1 MNPTLWYLIHHR
13 KCFIEKVYS
22 VCIYLLPLF
31 SSVDAEENET
41 VDLDADQLPAVSIT
55 PKRTLGKKGTFI
67 WIKDS

>member
-41 VDLDADQLPAVSIT
+41 TDLDADQLPVASST
-55 PKRTLGKKGTFI
+55 PKRTPGKKGSFKYI
-67 WIKDS
+67 